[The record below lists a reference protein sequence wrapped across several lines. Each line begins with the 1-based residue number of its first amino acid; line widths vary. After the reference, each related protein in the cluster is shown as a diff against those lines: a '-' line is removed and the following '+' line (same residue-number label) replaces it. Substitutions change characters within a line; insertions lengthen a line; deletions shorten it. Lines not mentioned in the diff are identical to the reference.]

1 MFPLKN
7 QQPYNPIINKKLNP
21 PLLPDENVSHEERYL
36 KYFVWLMTIKQNV
49 MNHLNNRNDQIV
61 PNFESNKRHN

>member
-7 QQPYNPIINKKLNP
+7 QQPYNPIINKKLNT

-49 MNHLNNRNDQIV
+49 MNQLNNRNDQIV